1 MNRTE
6 TVLRTL
12 AEDIGA
18 RPTGT
23 EANEAANAYLQGMAW
38 ELGYEV
44 TELHFDCRRWEYGP
58 SRVVADSAAPVP
70 IQPGPFSAPLR
81 GEFPVAVVETLDDL
95 RSLQDRG
102 SVLII
107 RGELAAEPL
116 M

>member
-23 EANEAANAYLQGMAW
+23 EENEAANAYLEGMAR

-44 TELHFDCRRWEYGP
+44 TELHFDCRRWE
-58 SRVVADSAAPVP
+58 
-70 IQPGPFSAPLR
+70 
-81 GEFPVAVVETLDDL
+81 
-95 RSLQDRG
+95 
-102 SVLII
+102 
-107 RGELAAEPL
+107 
-116 M
+116 